1 MRYKIQNDRI
11 YSKNNN
17 GKINTS
23 ESVEFIKILITGNL
37 IPLYTFIS
45 KN

>member
-1 MRYKIQNDRI
+1 MIEF

-23 ESVEFIKILITGNL
+23 ESVEFIKYSSQEIWYHYIL
-37 IPLYTFIS
+37 S
-45 KN
+45 